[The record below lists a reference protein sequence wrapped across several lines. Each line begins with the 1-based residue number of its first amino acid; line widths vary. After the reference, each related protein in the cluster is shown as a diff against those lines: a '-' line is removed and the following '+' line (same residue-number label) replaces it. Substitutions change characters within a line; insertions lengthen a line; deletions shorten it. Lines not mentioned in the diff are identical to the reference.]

1 MHSVTYNQDL
11 VNPTILVEWIE
22 FKDFYGLTRNHQVTM
37 THFGQSVFFLPIF
50 KSSYEPKTYPKWHS
64 LYHQIPNSVT
74 FKVLSNEYKTTCSS
88 LVSKSAL
95 YKSIPNPILFL
106 FPQIV
111 THFSLSLLYSARFAN
126 SQIETRPRANWR
138 REGQKIWSFNRGV
151 SGVSENEAQRW
162 NLKWRR
168 RGETNGNDDVF
179 VAESGRWLRFNV
191 QEEKELSAAKF
202 HWPRTEQGDKL
213 CCYWSK
219 QATTRT
225 RSFWYY
231 LA

>member
-1 MHSVTYNQDL
+1 MDKSREEKSFTKPWLN
-11 VNPTILVEWIE
+11 TITPPLLYYYI
-22 FKDFYGLTRNHQVTM
+22 
-37 THFGQSVFFLPIF
+37 FFSF
-50 KSSYEPKTYPKWHS
+50 HS
-64 LYHQIPNSVT
+64 LL
-74 FKVLSNEYKTTCSS
+74 LSQ
-88 LVSKSAL
+88 LH
-95 YKSIPNPILFL
+95 PNPILFL

-202 HWPRTEQGDKL
+202 HWPRTVTTICLSPSSACIFTRVFFFHVFFLGFRL
-213 CCYWSK
+213 VFLFWSIFLLVS
-219 QATTRT
+219 R
-225 RSFWYY
+225 
-231 LA
+231 

>member
-1 MHSVTYNQDL
+1 MSRSFVVRWKDQLEHTWHLLDNNDNMHSVTYNQDL

-95 YKSIPNPILFL
+95 YKSTYVNFRMCWISCTHLWKLQDSLIYIWKRLQNAWLF
-106 FPQIV
+106 IIIGG
-111 THFSLSLLYSARFAN
+111 SLQKLTMDGRLLHN
-126 SQIETRPRANWR
+126 
-138 REGQKIWSFNRGV
+138 
-151 SGVSENEAQRW
+151 
-162 NLKWRR
+162 
-168 RGETNGNDDVF
+168 
-179 VAESGRWLRFNV
+179 
-191 QEEKELSAAKF
+191 
-202 HWPRTEQGDKL
+202 
-213 CCYWSK
+213 
-219 QATTRT
+219 
-225 RSFWYY
+225 
-231 LA
+231 